1 MVKKYFKTN
10 DPLVIKAHAEMVADS
25 ERLVENCKKF
35 AELFNG
41 VNMMSTSLTGRSF
54 GGLKLNNFYPDIF
67 NSNSPVREDTH
78 LWTVPDRHGVSW
90 PRKTIDVKKFK
101 NSISDKDVDV
111 KEAVKKAKADLDE
124 LRAKY
129 FDNKVGMESVDF
141 DPFFKSFGT
150 DWGNLMF
157 SGLRWFPHDGH
168 IYFETGA
175 DLRDRMTEILG
186 SEFEAAE
193 AAQKEG
199 E

>member
-1 MVKKYFKTN
+1 MAKKYFKTN
-10 DPLVIKAHAEMVADS
+10 DPLVVAAHSELVADS

-35 AELFNG
+35 AAQFGG
-41 VNMMSTSLTGRSF
+41 VNLMSTSMTGRSF
-54 GGLKLNNFYPDIF
+54 SGLVMDDWRL
-67 NSNSPVREDTH
+67 REDNH
-78 LWTVPDRHGVSW
+78 LWTVPDSHNATR
-90 PRKTIDVKKFK
+90 PRSTISVKNFK
-101 NSISDKDVDV
+101 QKLSLKGLSADEIKV
-111 KEAVKKAKADLDE
+111 ELKKAKADLVE
-124 LRAKY
+124 LTSKY
-129 FDNKVGMESVDF
+129 YDNREDMEPVSF

-175 DLRDRMTEILG
+175 DFRDRMTEILG